1 MRPAWPPW
9 PNIGNRSPAHWPLG
23 SAGADAAQPWLGQP
37 SLRAEEQVD
46 GVRRKPRD
54 PHPSLPQGDWG
65 PLLSLSGR
73 GEVAFHPVPLSHRE
87 ACRARPGD
95 SVSCRSSCRSS
106 RGGFWGGGC
115 HQSRGGPPRKAW
127 PPTLEYP
134 LWGWHAPLGATP
146 GAPVLPG
153 TGRGQRAHSGPVGW
167 LALHC
172 LLHTGH
178 WLYAPEELWP

>member
-65 PLLSLSGR
+65 PLLSLPGR

-106 RGGFWGGGC
+106 RGRLLGGRVPSV
-115 HQSRGGPPRKAW
+115 QRGPPQEG
-127 PPTLEYP
+127 L
-134 LWGWHAPLGATP
+134 APHP
-146 GAPVLPG
+146 GVP
-153 TGRGQRAHSGPVGW
+153 PVGVACSTRRHAW
-167 LALHC
+167 GSSLARHGAGSEGALRAGGLAGSPLPAPHGPLALC
-172 LLHTGH
+172 T
-178 WLYAPEELWP
+178 